1 MKLLDKIKNA
11 IFEEEEFDEEFRNE
25 ELPPKKKV
33 TLDEDDEE
41 IRRSFRKRAME
52 ERAKALE
59 EQKQEE
65 ETKYVDDIVKQI
77 DVDKT
82 VPKRAEVNEEDK
94 VESPLEEIVDM
105 EQKTLPKREARR
117 APIIFDETDFD
128 EGVKEIKKGIPEEEE
143 VNSKSEKALYGG
155 YRDEGTREKF
165 KPSPNISPVYGLV
178 EVSPVLEKSNAEDSK
193 ENHVYVPHKQEEV
206 SLDEVRQK
214 AFGGSNEPY
223 FEEDED
229 LGLLYEM
236 KKDDKPE
243 VSKVTIGDA
252 EEYFD
257 DLGLEY
263 NVDYTDKKS
272 ATKSSKEEVKKPVNS
287 IKTDKGTRTD
297 KNKELTEK
305 VENEI
310 LEETGEIETLD
321 EVEITKEQIR
331 PRTAEEIKKIKR
343 IEDAELNDKE
353 EPEEKNLYDLIDMMY
368 DSE

>member
-1 MKLLDKIKNA
+1 
-11 IFEEEEFDEEFRNE
+11 
-25 ELPPKKKV
+25 
-33 TLDEDDEE
+33 
-41 IRRSFRKRAME
+41 
-52 ERAKALE
+52 
-59 EQKQEE
+59 
-65 ETKYVDDIVKQI
+65 
-77 DVDKT
+77 
-82 VPKRAEVNEEDK
+82 
-94 VESPLEEIVDM
+94 
-105 EQKTLPKREARR
+105 
-117 APIIFDETDFD
+117 
-128 EGVKEIKKGIPEEEE
+128 
-143 VNSKSEKALYGG
+143 
-155 YRDEGTREKF
+155 
-165 KPSPNISPVYGLV
+165 
-178 EVSPVLEKSNAEDSK
+178 
-193 ENHVYVPHKQEEV
+193 
-206 SLDEVRQK
+206 
-214 AFGGSNEPY
+214 
-223 FEEDED
+223 
-229 LGLLYEM
+229 M